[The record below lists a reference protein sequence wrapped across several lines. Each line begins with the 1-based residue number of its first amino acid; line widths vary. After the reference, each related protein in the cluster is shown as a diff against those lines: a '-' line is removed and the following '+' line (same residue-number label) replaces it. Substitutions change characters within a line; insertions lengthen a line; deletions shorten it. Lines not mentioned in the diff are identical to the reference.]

1 MKKLLLLLP
10 VLALILSQCSNDF
23 DVTADWK
30 EIPVVYAFLNP
41 KDSAHYIRVE
51 KAFLDPETSAYT
63 IADIADSLY
72 YPADAIAV
80 FIEKTSS
87 GQRFQLTRVDGN
99 LEGYVRDTGIFA
111 HAPNW
116 LYKLKPAAGNPVIL
130 PGEKY
135 RLVIQ
140 RADGKP
146 DVTAST
152 TVPDNFIIGTP
163 NTQQTPIFGRDFWT
177 RRQPTT
183 SWTTRPAPT
192 S

>member
-1 MKKLLLLLP
+1 MSADSKAFFIYLAHILYFCAAPNVLYCRRTFVSNIIYMKKLLLLLP

-80 FIEKTSS
+80 FIEI
-87 GQRFQLTRVDGN
+87 GRA
-99 LEGYVRDTGIFA
+99 YV
-111 HAPNW
+111 
-116 LYKLKPAAGNPVIL
+116 
-130 PGEKY
+130 
-135 RLVIQ
+135 
-140 RADGKP
+140 
-146 DVTAST
+146 
-152 TVPDNFIIGTP
+152 
-163 NTQQTPIFGRDFWT
+163 
-177 RRQPTT
+177 
-183 SWTTRPAPT
+183 
-192 S
+192 